1 MFFGT
6 KNFLAYVVWGQF
18 SKKCWKKFKKLL
30 YYGLDEIL
38 IKIVK
43 KFGVHSCIFQST
55 TDEVGLMFVVLHL
68 RWCFVAYLF
77 SVCLQIHKYSLCSM
91 DYDIETARYLK
102 SDIVNSYDKI
112 TDQYLVLPKY

>member
-6 KNFLAYVVWGQF
+6 KNFLAYVVRGQV